1 MLSYIIA
8 QGRHVKHVIKF
19 KIGHIEGKYAAYE
32 SMAQAA
38 TPTYTICMIT
48 FFDFRA
54 CLIIN
59 VTVRAVSRREVNLF
73 HIVDIFLHL
82 L

>member
-8 QGRHVKHVIKF
+8 QGRHIKHVIKF
-19 KIGHIEGKYAAYE
+19 KIGHIEEKYAAYE
-32 SMAQAA
+32 SPAQTA

-54 CLIIN
+54 CLIIK
-59 VTVRAVSRREVNLF
+59 LF
-73 HIVDIFLHL
+73 IIKQAPRIPTDASTG
-82 L
+82 